1 MSFDQDLCRE
11 YEMIVQGSQDSIFLI
26 RVENQD
32 QFRILRVNRAYE
44 KSTGVTQ
51 EFIQNKTVVDLLG
64 EEVGGQVA
72 QNYLRCIQTGGII
85 SYEEEIPSFSGDR
98 VWLTVLTPITQNG
111 VITHIAGSSRDI
123 TARKKIQKELEESNE
138 RYNRV
143 LLASTN
149 GWWDWDLVTNQ
160 IFFSK
165 RWFEIFGY
173 LESELPMSTTLWEQL
188 VHPEDQVMAR
198 EVFYSALE
206 STNDSYQVEARIRHK
221 NGDYVPILSQGRI
234 LRNND
239 GKPVRVSGSDS
250 DLTEK
255 KLAESKL
262 IEAKDL
268 AESANRAK
276 SQFLANMSHEIRTPL
291 NGIIGFAEL
300 LLQSNLTPEQ
310 KEYLD
315 NVYNSSQN
323 LVRLLNDILDF
334 SKIESNRLELESI
347 GVDLF
352 DLCKMTVD
360 IVRFTADVKHI
371 DLNFEVPEGD
381 KFLFY
386 TDPLR
391 FRQILIN
398 LLSNALKFTDKGEVI
413 LRLEKLTPVMSLTER
428 IKVSVIDTGIGI
440 SIEDQKRIFQSFQQA
455 DPSITRKYGGSGLGL
470 AITNRILS
478 LMNSHLEVESRLGV
492 GSIFSFILDLE
503 PAQENQYKNN
513 ILREQVARNNYFE
526 NISLKPEAQ
535 AQKLTVLIV
544 EDNKVNSLL
553 VKSLIRKRYP
563 SFDLRFAEN
572 GQLAL
577 QSFREWKPDLI
588 LMDIQMP
595 VMDGWTAT
603 RLIREWEVEKGWERT
618 PIFALTAGNW
628 KGDRE
633 KSLDIG
639 MDDFIAKPIDA
650 LRLYFLL
657 DSILKKKPEV

>member
-1 MSFDQDLCRE
+1 VSFDQDLCRE